1 MHTVI
6 NVHVAF
12 DPEARVWYVRHS
24 DVHGLRVEAPKI
36 EEMIERVQSALLDL
50 LEDDGE
56 DGSREVPLEVI
67 AHHQTTVRR
76 AAAA

>member
-1 MHTVI
+1 MQTVI

-12 DPEARVWYVRHS
+12 DEEARVWYVTKS
-24 DVHGLRVEAPKI
+24 DIHGLRVEAPKF

-56 DGSREVPLEVI
+56 DGCCEVPVEVI
-67 AHHQTTVRR
+67 AHHHASLRR
-76 AAAA
+76 AAH